1 MDKYEFRIKTD
12 QIKKLMQQK
21 DYPAAMKIADT
32 IDWSRVKNMSLLTIV
47 SEVYERNE
55 HYEESL
61 DIMLM
66 VYERYPAGRT
76 VVYKLCELFI
86 QLGNYKDAVEF
97 YQEYVKIA
105 PYDTSRLVL
114 KYKICKGQ
122 GKDLDTL
129 IRILE
134 DLKSQDYHEEWAYEL
149 ARLYHQARRIE
160 QCVAECDEIDLWF
173 GEGYYVTKAL
183 ELKMR
188 YQPLTPVQMKKYE
201 NRYAYQEEG
210 EGLEEID
217 LDGKD
222 PEIKVRTFTFDTL
235 GLQAELAKSIDQLMN
250 APDKESVSSTM
261 ENVKRL
267 VEESQIPEI
276 APEPIVYEEI
286 LSEDEDGQISLY
298 VPEQDVLEKQ
308 ITGQMTIEDI
318 LNEWEKTKE
327 SAERAIEESRLRQLE
342 IARSR
347 AIAETGNIM
356 ERLKDVLPT
365 AETDRDVVRNAME
378 GMEEMERTKIWIPT
392 KYHKE
397 EREPVSEVFPKELE
411 EVPFIAT
418 ETMTEEMAAAVE
430 PEEISVPEME
440 EPELQETETA
450 EPEMPAPDTVPP
462 EVTIPETTEPEVE
475 LPALEAETV
484 EEIEEV
490 EEADEDDFDIPEIT
504 VSEQVLAS
512 IPDEPVEEVEAESG
526 ELEEEPEAA
535 EEKIGEPEEASQEKE
550 PEHAVLEVEEDL
562 WPTSDELYRASMKVA
577 AALAQSGEKKPYN
590 PEIEEV
596 EEVEERDEKP
606 REEVKEEIEKKKPR
620 KNKNKEVKKAKKGVG
635 FNAEQRE
642 ILSYFIE
649 IPEVAERLEEI
660 GKNYNAS
667 SFIMISGAEGSGR
680 TSLATRLIK
689 AAQLW
694 PDSVGKKIARTTG
707 AALNKKSVP
716 QIFEK
721 MAQGSLIVEKA
732 EELSQETLNQLY
744 QEMERYE
751 NRLQIY
757 FIGRTKP
764 LTAALKRNEEL
775 YQACKHRIVL
785 PIYRNDDLVTFARAY
800 ARGQKY
806 SIGDMG
812 VLALYTRIGA
822 MQTQSHQVMLGEVKE
837 LVDEAIANSGKFTPK
852 KFFGKLFATHIDED
866 GLIVLNEQD
875 FQEKETEKNKKEK

>member
-1 MDKYEFRIKTD
+1 MKILDKYEFRIKTD
-12 QIKKLMQQK
+12 QIKKLIQQK
-21 DYPAAMKIADT
+21 DYPAAVKIADT
-32 IDWSRVKNMSLLTIV
+32 IDWSRVKNMSLLTII
-47 SEVYERNE
+47 SEVYEKNGR
-55 HYEESL
+55 YEESL
-61 DIMLM
+61 DILLM

-97 YQEYVKIA
+97 YQEYAKIA
-105 PYDTSRLVL
+105 PYDTSRLIL

-122 GKDLDTL
+122 GKDLDKL
-129 IRILE
+129 IKILE

-149 ARLYHQARRIE
+149 ANLYHQARRID

-210 EGLEEID
+210 EGLEEVN

-235 GLQAELAKSIDQLMN
+235 GLQAELAKNIDKLMN
-250 APDKESVSSTM
+250 APDRESVNSTM
-261 ENVKRL
+261 QDVKRL

-298 VPEQDVLEKQ
+298 VPEQDMLEKQ
-308 ITGQMTIEDI
+308 ITGQMTIEDV

-378 GMEEMERTKIWIPT
+378 GMEEMERTKVWIPP

-397 EREPVSEVFPKELE
+397 ERETMQAAFVPEREPVLSEV
-411 EVPFIAT
+411 
-418 ETMTEEMAAAVE
+418 TMPE
-430 PEEISVPEME
+430 PETVP
-440 EPELQETETA
+440 PEVTIPETA
-450 EPEMPAPDTVPP
+450 EPEIPETEMAPPEVTIPETETVPP
-462 EVTIPETTEPEVE
+462 EVTIPETTEPEIE
-475 LPALEAETV
+475 MPALRT
-484 EEIEEV
+484 EEIEKT
-490 EEADEDDFDIPEIT
+490 DFDIPEIT
-504 VSEQVLAS
+504 VSEQMLAS
-512 IPDEPVEEVEAESG
+512 IPDEPEEAELELEVEKEEAALEKASEGETDEVLNKASKQIAAAMSQVKENIVSEPETAE
-526 ELEEEPEAA
+526 ETEQQPIEKREAQKEEPE
-535 EEKIGEPEEASQEKE
+535 
-550 PEHAVLEVEEDL
+550 
-562 WPTSDELYRASMKVA
+562 
-577 AALAQSGEKKPYN
+577 
-590 PEIEEV
+590 
-596 EEVEERDEKP
+596 
-606 REEVKEEIEKKKPR
+606 KKKAK
-620 KNKNKEVKKAKKGVG
+620 KNKNKEEKKTGKSSG
-635 FNAEQRE
+635 FNEEQRE
-642 ILSYFIE
+642 ILSYFMD
-649 IPEVAERLEEI
+649 IPEVAETLEKI
-660 GKNYNAS
+660 GKNYNTS

-680 TSLATRLIK
+680 TSLATRLVK

-707 AALNKKSVP
+707 SDLNKKNVL

-721 MAQGSLIVEKA
+721 MVQGSLIIEKA

-744 QEMERYE
+744 LGMEQYK
-751 NRLQIY
+751 NRLQVY
-757 FIGRTKP
+757 FLGRTKP

-775 YQACKHRIVL
+775 YQACENKIVL

-822 MQTQSHQVMLGEVKE
+822 LQTQSHKVMLGEVKK

-875 FQEKETEKNKKEK
+875 FQEKETEKNRKEK

>member
-12 QIKKLMQQK
+12 QIKKLVQQK

-378 GMEEMERTKIWIPT
+378 GMEEMERTKIWIPP

-397 EREPVSEVFPKELE
+397 EREPVSEIFPKELEE

-418 ETMTEEMAAAVE
+418 ETMTDEMAVAVE

-450 EPEMPAPDTVPP
+450 EPEMPVPDTVPP

-475 LPALEAETV
+475 LPALEAEEA

-512 IPDEPVEEVEAESG
+512 IPDEPVEEGAAEP
-526 ELEEEPEAA
+526 EDLEEEPESFAA
-535 EEKIGEPEEASQEKE
+535 EPEEDESE
-550 PEHAVLEVEEDL
+550 EEDL
-562 WPTSDELYRASMKVA
+562 WQTSDGLHRASMRIA
-577 AALAQSGEKKPYN
+577 AALEQSDENTPYN
-590 PEIEEV
+590 PEIEEGEER
-596 EEVEERDEKP
+596 EEVEERDEEP
-606 REEVKEEIEKKKPR
+606 REAVKEEIEKKKSK
-620 KNKNKEVKKAKKGVG
+620 KNKNKEVKKSKKGVG

-744 QEMERYE
+744 QEMKRYE

-775 YQACKHRIVL
+775 YQACRHRIVL

-875 FQEKETEKNKKEK
+875 FQEKETEKNRKDK

>member
-1 MDKYEFRIKTD
+1 MTITIYILLCGVEILDKYEFRIKTD
-12 QIKKLMQQK
+12 QIKKLVQQK

-32 IDWSRVKNMSLLTIV
+32 IDWSRVKNMSLLTII

-86 QLGNYKDAVEF
+86 QLGNYKEAVEF

-129 IRILE
+129 IKILE

-188 YQPLTPVQMKKYE
+188 YQPLTPVQMRKYE

-210 EGLEEID
+210 EGLEEVN

-250 APDKESVSSTM
+250 APDRESVSSTM

-267 VEESQIPEI
+267 VEESQIPDI

-308 ITGQMTIEDI
+308 ITGQMTIEDV
-318 LNEWEKTKE
+318 LKEWEKTKE

-378 GMEEMERTKIWIPT
+378 GMEEMERTKIWIPS

-397 EREPVSEVFPKELE
+397 EREPVAEAFPEELE
-411 EVPFIAT
+411 KAPFIAT

-430 PEEISVPEME
+430 PEISVPELE
-440 EPELQETETA
+440 EPELQEMETA
-450 EPEMPAPDTVPP
+450 EPEMPVPDAVPP

-475 LPALEAETV
+475 MPALEAEDA
-484 EEIEEV
+484 EEIEEEAT
-490 EEADEDDFDIPEIT
+490 EEDFDIPEIT

-512 IPDEPVEEVEAESG
+512 IPDEPIEEAEP
-526 ELEEEPEAA
+526 EDLEEESESAA
-535 EEKIGEPEEASQEKE
+535 EEAEEDESE
-550 PEHAVLEVEEDL
+550 EEDL
-562 WPTSDELYRASMKVA
+562 WSTSDELYRASMRVA
-577 AALAQSGEKKPYN
+577 AALAQNGEKVPYKPKS
-590 PEIEEV
+590 EEK

-606 REEVKEEIEKKKPR
+606 KETVKEEIEKKKPK
-620 KNKNKEVKKAKKGVG
+620 KNKNKEVKKSKRGVG
-635 FNAEQRE
+635 FNEEQRE

-707 AALNKKSVP
+707 AALNKKNIA

-721 MAQGSLIVEKA
+721 MVQGSLIVEKA

-751 NRLQIY
+751 NRLQVY

-875 FQEKETEKNKKEK
+875 FQEKETEKNRKEK

>member
-1 MDKYEFRIKTD
+1 MNYILLCGVKILDKYEFRIKTD

-32 IDWSRVKNMSLLTIV
+32 IDWSRIKNMSLLTIIG
-47 SEVYERNE
+47 EVYEKNGR
-55 HYEESL
+55 YEDSL
-61 DIMLM
+61 DILLM

-86 QLGNYKDAVEF
+86 QLGEYKEAVEF

-105 PYDTSRLVL
+105 PYDTSRLIL

-122 GKDLDTL
+122 GKDLDSL
-129 IRILE
+129 IKILE
-134 DLKSQDYHEEWAYEL
+134 ELKSQDYHEEWAYEL
-149 ARLYHQARRIE
+149 AHLYHQARRIE

-201 NRYAYQEEG
+201 NRYAYQEDG
-210 EGLEEID
+210 EGLEEVN

-235 GLQAELAKSIDQLMN
+235 GLQAELAKNIDKLMN

-261 ENVKRL
+261 EDVKRL
-267 VEESQIPEI
+267 VEESQIPDI
-276 APEPIVYEEI
+276 APEPVVYEEI

-308 ITGQMTIEDI
+308 ITGQMTIEDV

-327 SAERAIEESRLRQLE
+327 SAERAIEESRRRQLE
-342 IARSR
+342 RVRSR
-347 AIAETGNIM
+347 ALEEAGNIM

-365 AETDRDVVRNAME
+365 AETDQEVVREAMR
-378 GMEEMERTKIWIPT
+378 GMEELERTKIWIPP
-392 KYHKE
+392 KHYNADE
-397 EREPVSEVFPKELE
+397 SVDSVSESE
-411 EVPFIAT
+411 EAAPEVLVP
-418 ETMTEEMAAAVE
+418 ETPE
-430 PEEISVPEME
+430 PEI
-440 EPELQETETA
+440 QETE
-450 EPEMPAPDTVPP
+450 TVPP
-462 EVTIPETTEPEVE
+462 EVTVPETTEPEVE
-475 LPALEAETV
+475 LPALET
-484 EEIEEV
+484 
-490 EEADEDDFDIPEIT
+490 EEAEEEEYDFDIPEIT
-504 VSEQVLAS
+504 VSEKVLAS
-512 IPDEPVEEVEAESG
+512 IPDTVEEASLEEAVSEEKAIDESG
-526 ELEEEPEAA
+526 EKAESAA
-535 EEKIGEPEEASQEKE
+535 ETMEESSEEAEFAGGE
-550 PEHAVLEVEEDL
+550 FGETDEDEDL
-562 WPTSDELYRASMKVA
+562 WETTDELHKASMQIA
-577 AALAQSGEKKPYN
+577 AAAARSENRETEKPEEKKKAKKSKNKEEKKP
-590 PEIEEV
+590 
-596 EEVEERDEKP
+596 
-606 REEVKEEIEKKKPR
+606 
-620 KNKNKEVKKAKKGVG
+620 KKGVG
-635 FNAEQRE
+635 FDEEQRE
-642 ILSYFIE
+642 ILSYFME
-649 IPEVAERLEEI
+649 IPGVSEKLEEM
-660 GKNYNAS
+660 GKHYNSS

-680 TSLATRLIK
+680 ISLATRLIK

-707 AALNKKSVP
+707 SDLNKKSVA

-721 MAQGSLIVEKA
+721 MAQGSLIIEKA

-744 QEMERYE
+744 RGMEWYKG
-751 NRLQIY
+751 RLQIY

-764 LTAALKRNEEL
+764 LTAALRRNEEL
-775 YQACKHRIVL
+775 YQACGHRIEL

-822 MQTQSHQVMLGEVKE
+822 MQTQSHKVMLGEVKE

-852 KFFGKLFATHIDED
+852 KFLGKLFATHIDED

-875 FQEKETEKNKKEK
+875 FQEKEMGKNRKEK

>member
-32 IDWSRVKNMSLLTIV
+32 IDWSRVKSMSLLTIIG
-47 SEVYERNE
+47 EVYEKNGRFE
-55 HYEESL
+55 DSL
-61 DIMLM
+61 DILLM

-86 QLGNYKDAVEF
+86 QLGEYKEAVEF

-105 PYDTSRLVL
+105 PYDTSKLIL

-122 GKDLDTL
+122 GKDLDSL
-129 IRILE
+129 IKILE
-134 DLKSQDYHEEWAYEL
+134 ELKSQDYHEEWAYEL
-149 ARLYHQARRIE
+149 ANLYHQARRIE

-210 EGLEEID
+210 EGLEEVN

-222 PEIKVRTFTFDTL
+222 PEIKVKTFTFDTL
-235 GLQAELAKSIDQLMN
+235 GLQAELAKSIDKLMN
-250 APDKESVSSTM
+250 APDKEAVSSTM
-261 ENVKRL
+261 EDVKRL
-267 VEESQIPEI
+267 VEESQIPDI

-308 ITGQMTIEDI
+308 ITGQMTIEDV

-327 SAERAIEESRLRQLE
+327 SAERAIEESRRRQLE
-342 IARSR
+342 RVRSR
-347 AIAETGNIM
+347 ALEEAGNIM

-365 AETDRDVVRNAME
+365 AETDREVVREAMR
-378 GMEEMERTKIWIPT
+378 GMEELERTKIWIP
-392 KYHKE
+392 
-397 EREPVSEVFPKELE
+397 PKHYNDEDKSLD
-411 EVPFIAT
+411 
-418 ETMTEEMAAAVE
+418 
-430 PEEISVPEME
+430 SVPEESAWQTEAVSE
-440 EPELQETETA
+440 EYTETGDA
-450 EPEMPAPDTVPP
+450 APEVQVPETPEPEMPETETVPP

-475 LPALEAETV
+475 LPALEAE
-484 EEIEEV
+484 EEE
-490 EEADEDDFDIPEIT
+490 DEYDFDIPEIT
-504 VSEQVLAS
+504 VSEKVLAS
-512 IPDEPVEEVEAESG
+512 IPDAVEDAEPETASAAEEIDESKEAESAAG
-526 ELEEEPEAA
+526 EEESEA
-535 EEKIGEPEEASQEKE
+535 GETGEADEDKE
-550 PEHAVLEVEEDL
+550 L
-562 WPTSDELYRASMKVA
+562 WETNDELYKASMRVA
-577 AALAQSGEKKPYN
+577 AALGQNGGKRPDRKTEEKKAA
-590 PEIEEV
+590 EETAAEKDKIEE
-596 EEVEERDEKP
+596 
-606 REEVKEEIEKKKPR
+606 KETENQEPEKKKAK
-620 KNKNKEVKKAKKGVG
+620 KNKNKEEKKPKKGTG
-635 FNAEQRE
+635 FDEEQRE
-642 ILSYFIE
+642 ILSYFME
-649 IPEVAERLEEI
+649 IPGVSEKLEEM
-660 GKNYNAS
+660 GKHYNSS

-707 AALNKKSVP
+707 SDLNKKNVAH
-716 QIFEK
+716 IFEK
-721 MAQGSLIVEKA
+721 MAQGSLIIEKA

-744 QEMERYE
+744 QGMEWYKG
-751 NRLQIY
+751 RLQIY

-764 LTAALKRNEEL
+764 LIAALKRNEEL
-775 YQACKHRIVL
+775 YQACGHRIEL

-822 MQTQSHQVMLGEVKE
+822 MQTQSHKVMLGEVKE
-837 LVDEAIANSGKFTPK
+837 LVDEAIANSAKFTPK

-875 FQEKETEKNKKEK
+875 FQEKEMGKNRKEK